1 VCESVG
7 EEIESFLGSV
17 CSCRFN
23 LDMTERKNSKRL
35 TVVLAKRNNEHH
47 LRHLLCFSSFNLCGL
62 RLKLV

>member
-23 LDMTERKNSKRL
+23 LDMTEGNNSRKL
-35 TVVLAKRNNEHH
+35 LILLAKRNSKHH
-47 LRHLLCFSSFNLCGL
+47 LRYFLCFSSFNFSGS
-62 RLKLV
+62 RL

>member
-23 LDMTERKNSKRL
+23 LDMTEGKNSRKL
-35 TVVLAKRNNEHH
+35 SVVLAKRNSEHH
-47 LRHLLCFSSFNLCGL
+47 LRHLLFFSLFNLCGS
-62 RLKLV
+62 RL